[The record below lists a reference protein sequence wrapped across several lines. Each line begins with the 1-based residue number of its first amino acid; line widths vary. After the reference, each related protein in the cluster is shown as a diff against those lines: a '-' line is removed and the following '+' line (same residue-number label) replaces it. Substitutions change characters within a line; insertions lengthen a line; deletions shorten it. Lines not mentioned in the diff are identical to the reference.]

1 MFPWKEPD
9 IVVGVFTAAAWDAY
23 EASGEKRT
31 LFVRK
36 EQDSEWRACLI
47 ADGKLRGLEH
57 GGIET
62 LTQVTGDIQRAVAS
76 LIVALSPESVTVEA
90 SDIDGGALIG
100 YITGAVPCAPE
111 IRVRRNDE
119 ARLGYGAAM
128 LALYKHV
135 MSIKKLP

>member
-1 MFPWKEPD
+1 MP
-9 IVVGVFTAAAWDAY
+9 
-23 EASGEKRT
+23 S
-31 LFVRK
+31 
-36 EQDSEWRACLI
+36 
-47 ADGKLRGLEH
+47 GKLRGLAARRDRDADSGH
-57 GGIET
+57 
-62 LTQVTGDIQRAVAS
+62 LGDIQRAVAS